1 MGDRCKK
8 IRENK
13 NEQNKNGKTMSPNVY
28 FIFLQIVDVVQN
40 SNTAVSEA
48 DVTFFVFDSGA
59 VANGT
64 YVASVLNRLTTG
76 QMTTYTTP
84 YAVRLSLLSSR
95 PSLY

>member
-1 MGDRCKK
+1 
-8 IRENK
+8 
-13 NEQNKNGKTMSPNVY
+13 MSPNVY

-64 YVASVLNRLTTG
+64 YVATVLNRLSTG

-84 YAVRLSLLSSR
+84 YAVRLSLLFSR
-95 PSLY
+95 PS